1 MNSNKL
7 INIIKSRQTVTQA
20 LRTYL
25 WEHDYVEADVPVLV
39 PTLIPESYIE
49 FFETTVT
56 DPQNKTFNA
65 YLTASPEAYL
75 KRLLSLGVNTSIFY
89 LGKAFR
95 NGEPLGSVHNHEFT
109 LLEWYKLG
117 ADYQS
122 VMDETENMFK
132 YTVQTYAKTHNVDL
146 LFDTSHAFERISIS
160 EALTRF
166 APHKYHKNMPVE
178 YFERVYV
185 EYLEPNMGTR
195 GAPTFLTDFPT
206 WQSPLAKEENGTAQR
221 FELYFQGIE
230 LVNGWTELT
239 DWQKQ
244 EENLKQENNEREN
257 RGLKKVRIDNG
268 FIHALQKGL
277 PACAGAAM
285 GVDRLLMVLA
295 REQNLQNILPFST
308 EKLFAP

>member
-1 MNSNKL
+1 
-7 INIIKSRQTVTQA
+7 
-20 LRTYL
+20 
-25 WEHDYVEADVPVLV
+25 
-39 PTLIPESYIE
+39 
-49 FFETTVT
+49 
-56 DPQNKTFNA
+56 
-65 YLTASPEAYL
+65 
-75 KRLLSLGVNTSIFY
+75 
-89 LGKAFR
+89 
-95 NGEPLGSVHNHEFT
+95 
-109 LLEWYKLG
+109 
-117 ADYQS
+117 
-122 VMDETENMFK
+122 
-132 YTVQTYAKTHNVDL
+132 
-146 LFDTSHAFERISIS
+146 
-160 EALTRF
+160 
-166 APHKYHKNMPVE
+166 
-178 YFERVYV
+178 
-185 EYLEPNMGTR
+185 MGTR

-221 FELYFQGIE
+221 FELYLQGIE